1 MLENNKSL
9 NQEAHRYIPGGAHT
23 YSRGDDQFPE
33 NAPRVLHH
41 GKGAYVWDVD
51 QRKFLDFGMAL
62 RSITLGYDYER
73 VSNAAIEEIR
83 KGNNLTRATETE
95 VLAAKEFCET
105 IPGCDMVKFA
115 KNGSNAVS
123 AAVKLAR
130 AFTGKNFIARCSQH
144 PFFSFDDW
152 FIGDT
157 EVSRGV
163 PEGIKPYTLRF
174 NFNDIASVRQ
184 VFEQNGDQ
192 IACVI
197 LEPATSVEP
206 VPGFLEEVI
215 KIAHAHGSLVILDEM
230 ITGFR
235 WSLKGASDYY
245 GVVPDLK
252 TFGKG
257 MANGFSVAAVAGRRE
272 IMEIGGIHHEQER
285 VFLVSTTHGAEMC
298 GLGAF
303 RETLKVY
310 RELSV
315 PEHLWTVGHSLKKG
329 MNDAAQSLGIGNNFV
344 VEGPGCSPSYTVR
357 DAAGAISLPLRTL
370 FMQEMIKNGV
380 LMPWIALSLSHT
392 QSEIAM
398 TVEAAHKALTV
409 VKQALESGYE
419 QLLAGKAVK
428 PVFRKYN

>member
-1 MLENNKSL
+1 MQENNSIL

-33 NAPRVLHH
+33 NAPKVLHR
-41 GKGAYVWDVD
+41 GSGAYVWDVD
-51 QRKFLDFGMAL
+51 NRRFLDYGMAL
-62 RSITLGYDYER
+62 RSITIGYDYDR
-73 VSNAAIEEIR
+73 VSEAAIQEIR

-130 AFTGKNFIARCSQH
+130 AYTGKNYILRCGQH

-163 PEGIKPYTLRF
+163 PESSRNFTLRF
-174 NFNDIASVRQ
+174 NFNDISSVKAAFAQ
-184 VFEQNGDQ
+184 YGNQ

-206 VPGFLEEVI
+206 MQGFLSEL
-215 KIAHAHGSLVILDEM
+215 IAVAHQNKSLVILDEM

-245 GVVPDLK
+245 GVMPDLK

-257 MANGFSVAAVAGRRE
+257 MANGFSVAAVAGRRD
-272 IMEIGGIHHEQER
+272 IMEIGGIHHDQER

-303 RETLKVY
+303 RETLRVY
-310 RELSV
+310 KELDVTS
-315 PEHLWTVGHSLKKG
+315 HLWNQGERLKRG
-329 MNDAAQSLGIGNNFV
+329 LNGVARDLGISEQFS
-344 VEGPGCSPSYTVR
+344 VEGPACSPAYLVK
-357 DAAGAISLPLRTL
+357 DADGAVSMSLRTL
-370 FMQEMIKNGV
+370 FMQEMVKNGV
-380 LMPWIALSLSHT
+380 LMPWIALSLSHGEE
-392 QSEIAM
+392 EIDM
-398 TVEAAHKALTV
+398 TIAAAEKSLRV
-409 VKQALESGYE
+409 VKNALESGTD
-419 QLLAGKAVK
+419 QFLIGKAVK